1 MALFQREVK
10 FRLAFMERQVSRWT
24 GPGGIAAM
32 LLLWQA

>member
-32 LLLWQA
+32 LLLW